1 MIERE
6 SERSEAGLLDHTV
19 PLNINVQE
27 EIELRRSTEK
37 RENEKHSNIHLA
49 YEGD

>member
-37 RENEKHSNIHLA
+37 RENE
-49 YEGD
+49 